1 MEKFREFVAKDG
13 VNTATNELI
22 DRFVES
28 IRKNKTR
35 RMDQAEKKSKVHF
48 TEDVMG
54 ISSDMYI
61 QCLSNSNHR
70 YPLTLHSSKKKKSLT
85 VGGKKEH

>member
-1 MEKFREFVAKDG
+1 MGVATKD
-13 VNTATNELI
+13 LI

-28 IRKNKTR
+28 RGKSKAR
-35 RMDQAEKKSKVHF
+35 RMKEAEKKSKVHF

-61 QCLSNSNHR
+61 QCLSNTNHC
-70 YPLTLHSSKKKKSLT
+70 YPLTFIHQRIRQR
-85 VGGKKEH
+85 V